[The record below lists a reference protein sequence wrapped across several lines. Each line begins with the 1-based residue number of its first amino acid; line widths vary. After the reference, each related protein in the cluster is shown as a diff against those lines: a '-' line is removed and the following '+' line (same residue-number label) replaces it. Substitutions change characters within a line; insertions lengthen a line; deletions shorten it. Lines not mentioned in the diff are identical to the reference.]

1 MSTLYDVAKYAGVS
15 IATVSRTLSNQM
27 VVHPDTR
34 ARVMDAI
41 EKLEYIPNSLA
52 QGLASKRS
60 YVLGLII
67 PDIINPFFSYVA
79 RGCEDSCRARNYDL
93 AIYSV
98 DSQEQEET
106 GFYRLLRARHVDGLI
121 LANTVVSGEALPQFI
136 HDIPRVYVD
145 HASSITE
152 DDCICVENRAGAQMV
167 AEYLLENGH
176 RHMAIVSGFP
186 NSFAGA
192 ARLEGFK
199 STLTDHGFELPDEFI
214 VKGGFDPSEG
224 VKAADFLMTL
234 DSPPT
239 AIFASNDM
247 LAIGVLRGL
256 QSMGYKVPADVSL
269 VGFGD
274 LPIGEFVSPSLTTV
288 FVDKF
293 ELGAQAVDLLLS
305 RIEQPSAEPQKISL
319 PVRLKVRESSGVRYG
334 F

>member
-27 VVHPDTR
+27 IVHPDTR
-34 ARVMDAI
+34 ARVLDAI

-52 QGLASKRS
+52 QGLATSRS

-67 PDIINPFFSYVA
+67 PDITNPFFSYVA
-79 RGCEDSCRARNYDL
+79 RGCEDRCRARNYYL
-93 AIYSV
+93 AIYSTGP
-98 DSQEQEET
+98 QEQEET

-121 LANTVVSGEALPQFI
+121 LANPALSEKTLPRFI
-136 HDIPRVYVD
+136 QDIPKVYVD
-145 HASSITE
+145 HAPGSTE
-152 DDCICVENRAGAQMV
+152 DDCICVENQIGARMV
-167 AEYLLENGH
+167 AEHFLEHGH
-176 RHMAIVSGFP
+176 RRMAIVSGFP
-186 NSFAGA
+186 SSYSGA

-199 STLTDHGFELPDEFI
+199 STLADRGFELPDEFI

-224 VKAADFLMTL
+224 VKAAEFLMAL

-247 LAIGVLRGL
+247 LALGVLRGL
-256 QSMGYKVPADVSL
+256 QSMGYKVPTDVSL
-269 VGFGD
+269 VGFSD
-274 LPIGEFVSPSLTTV
+274 LPIGKFVTPSLTTV

-293 ELGAQAVDLLLS
+293 ELGARAVGLLLS
-305 RIEQPSAEPQKISL
+305 RIEQPSLGPQRVIL
-319 PVRLKVRESSGVRYG
+319 PVRLKVRESSGVRHG